1 MGRIFNLILLGV
13 MIVAA
18 AMTYDLKYN
27 AESAAN
33 RVARLQ
39 SDIAKERAK
48 IQALRAEWSMLDQ
61 PARLQAL
68 VEAHADHFQLAP
80 FSPDQIATVADIPMR
95 PVPPDPIGELVSGVA
110 VDQPIA
116 LR

>member
-1 MGRIFNLILLGV
+1 MGRLLNLILIGA

-18 AMTYDLKYN
+18 AITYDLKYN

-39 SDIAKERAK
+39 SDIAKERGK
-48 IQALRAEWSMLDQ
+48 IQALKAEWSMLDQ

-68 VEAHADHFQLAP
+68 VEAHADYFKLAP
-80 FSPDQIATVADIPMR
+80 FNPDQLATVADIPMR
-95 PVPPDPIGELVSGVA
+95 PVPPDPIGELVSGVPT
-110 VDQPIA
+110 DQPTA

>member
-1 MGRIFNLILLGV
+1 MGRILNLILLGA

-18 AMTYDLKYN
+18 AFTYDLKYN
-27 AESAAN
+27 AESASN

-39 SDIAKERAK
+39 SDIGKEKAK

-68 VEAHADHFQLAP
+68 VEAHADHFKLAP
-80 FSPDQIATVADIPMR
+80 FNPDQLAAVSDLPMR
-95 PVPPDPIGELVSGVA
+95 PVPPDPIGELVSGVTT
-110 VDQPIA
+110 DQPIA

>member
-1 MGRIFNLILLGV
+1 MGRILNLVLVGA
-13 MIVAA
+13 MIIAA
-18 AMTYDLKYN
+18 AITYDLKYN

-39 SDIAKERAK
+39 TDVAREKAK
-48 IQALRAEWSMLDQ
+48 IQALKAEWSMLDQ

-68 VEAHADHFQLAP
+68 VEAHADYFKLAP
-80 FSPDQIATVADIPMR
+80 FSPNQMATVGDIPMR

-110 VDQPIA
+110 TDQPIA